1 LPGCLVWPQ
10 WERMHLVLL
19 KLDVLGWVGTHG
31 VPFSEGEKLGNG
43 GQDVRVGLGGEE
55 RESCKQAVE

>member
-1 LPGCLVWPQ
+1 
-10 WERMHLVLL
+10 MHLVLL